1 MQALGIEVSP
11 YGVAAFYSDVISK
24 FIIHTSDQ
32 QYAGKIEDLGMKVYH
47 TNIIMSDKKDESRLA
62 SYLLGLQKSVHY

>member
-1 MQALGIEVSP
+1 MRALGIEVSP
-11 YGVAAFYSDVISK
+11 YGVAKFYSDVISR

-32 QYAGKIEDLGMKVYH
+32 QYASRIEDLGMKVYY
-47 TNIIMSDKKDESRLA
+47 TNIIMKDKKDESRLA